1 LKKAPKSADKE
12 RMSIKTERVKKN
24 WALLAVGDQQ
34 GLYACFDIFYDD
46 LYRFGVC
53 MYKNPELVKE
63 GINTL
68 FIELWRIQDK
78 LSSVQNIQQY
88 VLTIY
93 KRILYKTYQQYSRDT
108 FTSTIEEAE
117 IASGAAEQPY
127 ENILIASQQDEITKK
142 RLQKALN
149 QLSPRQIE
157 IVQMRYFDQISF
169 CEIAEKTGLTERTI
183 YNTLHNAIKVLRD
196 VFLLALMFKICN

>member
-1 LKKAPKSADKE
+1 MVSKA
-12 RMSIKTERVKKN
+12 RHIKKN
-24 WALLAVGDQQ
+24 WNLLVEGDQQ
-34 GLYACFDIFYDD
+34 GLYACFDLFYDD

-63 GINTL
+63 SINSL

-88 VLTIY
+88 VLTIF

-108 FTSTIEEAE
+108 ITLVIEEE
-117 IASGAAEQPY
+117 HIEAALTEQPY
-127 ENILIASQQDEITKK
+127 ENILIASQQDEIIKK
-142 RLQKALN
+142 KLQKALN

-157 IVQMRYFDQISF
+157 IVKLRYFDQESF
-169 CEIAEKTGLTERTI
+169 TDIAAKTGLTERTI
-183 YNTLHNAIKVLRD
+183 YNTLHNAVKILRN
-196 VFLLALMFKICN
+196 VFSIMLIFKFLQ

>member
-1 LKKAPKSADKE
+1 
-12 RMSIKTERVKKN
+12 MSIKTERVKKN
-24 WALLAVGDQQ
+24 WGLLVQGDQQ

-53 MYKNPELVKE
+53 LYKNPELVKE
-63 GINTL
+63 SINNL
-68 FIELWRIQDK
+68 FIELWKIQDK
-78 LSSVQNIQQY
+78 LSAVQNVQQY

-108 FTSTIEEAE
+108 YTTTLEEAE
-117 IASGAAEQPY
+117 IEAGAAEQPY

-149 QLSPRQIE
+149 QLTPRQIE

-169 CEIAEKTGLTERTI
+169 CEISERTGLTERTI

-196 VFLLALMFKICN
+196 VFLLAMIVRLFV

>member
-1 LKKAPKSADKE
+1 
-12 RMSIKTERVKKN
+12 MSIKTDRVKKN
-24 WALLAVGDQQ
+24 WGLLVQGDEQ
-34 GLYACFDIFYDD
+34 GLYACFNIFYDD
-46 LYRFGVC
+46 LYRFGIC

-63 GINTL
+63 SINNL
-68 FIELWRIQDK
+68 FLELWRIQDK
-78 LSSVQNIQQY
+78 LSAVQNVQQY

-108 FTSTIEEAE
+108 FTNTLEEAE
-117 IASGAAEQPY
+117 IEAATAEQPY

-169 CEIAEKTGLTERTI
+169 CEISERTGLTERTI
-183 YNTLHNAIKVLRD
+183 YNTLHNAIKILRD
-196 VFLLALMFKICN
+196 VFSLALIIRLLS

>member
-1 LKKAPKSADKE
+1 
-12 RMSIKTERVKKN
+12 MSIKTERVKKN
-24 WALLAVGDQQ
+24 WALLAEGDQQ

-63 GINTL
+63 SINNL

-78 LSSVQNIQQY
+78 LSGVQNVQQY

-108 FTSTIEEAE
+108 YTSTLEEAE

-169 CEIAEKTGLTERTI
+169 CEICERTGLTERTV

-196 VFLLALMFKICN
+196 VFLLALIVKLFG

>member
-1 LKKAPKSADKE
+1 
-12 RMSIKTERVKKN
+12 MSLKTERIKKD
-24 WALLAVGDQQ
+24 WSLLAVGDKK
-34 GLYACFDIFYDD
+34 GLYACFELFYDD
-46 LYRFGVC
+46 LYRFGIC

-63 GINTL
+63 SINNL

-108 FTSTIEEAE
+108 FTTSIEEAE
-117 IASGAAEQPY
+117 ITVAAAEQPY
-127 ENILIASQQDEITKK
+127 ENILIASQQDEFTKK

-149 QLSPRQIE
+149 QLTPRQIE
-157 IVQMRYFDQISF
+157 IVRLRYFDEKSF
-169 CEIAEKTGLTERTI
+169 CEIADTTGLTERTI

-196 VFLLALMFKICN
+196 VFIYVLIIRLLQ

>member
-1 LKKAPKSADKE
+1 
-12 RMSIKTERVKKN
+12 MNIKTERVKKN
-24 WALLAVGDQQ
+24 WGLLVQGDQQ

-63 GINTL
+63 SINNL
-68 FIELWRIQDK
+68 FIELWRIQEK
-78 LSSVQNIQQY
+78 LSAVQNVQQY

-108 FTSTIEEAE
+108 FTSTLEEADIE
-117 IASGAAEQPY
+117 SAIAEQPY

-149 QLSPRQIE
+149 QLTPRQIE
-157 IVQMRYFDQISF
+157 IVQLRYFDQVSF
-169 CEIAEKTGLTERTI
+169 CEISERTGLTERTI
-183 YNTLHNAIKVLRD
+183 YNTLHNAIKVLRE
-196 VFLLALMFKICN
+196 VFLLAIIVKLFN

>member
-1 LKKAPKSADKE
+1 
-12 RMSIKTERVKKN
+12 MSIKTERVKKN
-24 WALLAVGDQQ
+24 WALLAEGDQQ

-157 IVQMRYFDQISF
+157 IVQMRYFDQMSF
-169 CEIAEKTGLTERTI
+169 CEIVEKTGLTERTI

-196 VFLLALMFKICN
+196 VFLLALMFKIYD

>member
-1 LKKAPKSADKE
+1 
-12 RMSIKTERVKKN
+12 MSIKTERVKKN
-24 WALLAVGDQQ
+24 WGLLVQGDQQ

-63 GINTL
+63 SINNL
-68 FIELWRIQDK
+68 FIELWKIQDR
-78 LSSVQNIQQY
+78 LSSVQNVQQY

-108 FTSTIEEAE
+108 YTTTLEEAE
-117 IASGAAEQPY
+117 IEAGAAEQPY

-149 QLSPRQIE
+149 QLTPRQIE

-169 CEIAEKTGLTERTI
+169 CEISERTGLTERTI

-196 VFLLALMFKICN
+196 VFLLAMIVRLFV

>member
-1 LKKAPKSADKE
+1 
-12 RMSIKTERVKKN
+12 MSIKTERVKKN
-24 WALLAVGDQQ
+24 WALLAEGDQQ

-157 IVQMRYFDQISF
+157 IVQMRYFDQMSF
-169 CEIAEKTGLTERTI
+169 C
-183 YNTLHNAIKVLRD
+183 
-196 VFLLALMFKICN
+196 

>member
-1 LKKAPKSADKE
+1 
-12 RMSIKTERVKKN
+12 MSIKTERVKKN
-24 WALLAVGDQQ
+24 WGLLVQGDQQ

-63 GINTL
+63 SINNL
-68 FIELWRIQDK
+68 FIELWKIQDK
-78 LSSVQNIQQY
+78 LSAVQNVQQY

-108 FTSTIEEAE
+108 YTTTLEEAE
-117 IASGAAEQPY
+117 IEAGAAEQPY

-149 QLSPRQIE
+149 QLTPRQIE

-169 CEIAEKTGLTERTI
+169 CEISERTGLTERTI

-196 VFLLALMFKICN
+196 VFLLAMIVRLFV